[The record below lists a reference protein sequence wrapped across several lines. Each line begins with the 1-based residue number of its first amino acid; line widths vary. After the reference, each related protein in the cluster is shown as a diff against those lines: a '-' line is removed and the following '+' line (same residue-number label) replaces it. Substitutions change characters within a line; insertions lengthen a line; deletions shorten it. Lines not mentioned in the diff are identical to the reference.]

1 MKFLIDACLSLSLAK
16 FALEAGYPASAH
28 VNHRGMNQDKDWALM
43 EKILVQDWTFVTRN
57 SDDFRPRV
65 GSASKAPCY
74 LGVPLHAGLVCLKLP
89 QNSRKAD
96 HETYFKVA
104 LTVLSQ
110 DNDLT
115 NRVLEVSP
123 GQKGKLIVSIM
134 ALPSP

>member
-16 FALEAGYPASAH
+16 FALEAGNQALAH
-28 VNHRGMNQDKDWALM
+28 VNHRGVNQDKDWALM
-43 EKILVQDWTFVTRN
+43 EKILAQDWTFVTRN
-57 SDDFRPRV
+57 SDDFRPQV

>member
-1 MKFLIDACLSLSLAK
+1 MKFLIDECLSLSLAK
-16 FALEAGYPASAH
+16 LALEAGYPASAH

-43 EKILVQDWTFVTRN
+43 EKILAQDWTFVTRN

-74 LGVPLHAGLVCLKLP
+74 LGVPLHAGLVCLNLP

-104 LTVLSQ
+104 LAVLSQ

-123 GQKGKLIVSIM
+123 GQKGKVIVSIM
-134 ALPSP
+134 ELPRP